1 MPKYS
6 RRKRKHA
13 TPLRFS
19 LGGRLTG
26 QEKTKTLKS
35 QNVQIVTGRTI
46 FLNQPGKKTEGGREL
61 ALRNPNGG
69 HFSSS
74 LITCWE
80 VGR

>member
-46 FLNQPGKKTEGGREL
+46 FLNQPGEKKRKEGGRE
-61 ALRNPNGG
+61 G
-69 HFSSS
+69 
-74 LITCWE
+74 
-80 VGR
+80 VGVA